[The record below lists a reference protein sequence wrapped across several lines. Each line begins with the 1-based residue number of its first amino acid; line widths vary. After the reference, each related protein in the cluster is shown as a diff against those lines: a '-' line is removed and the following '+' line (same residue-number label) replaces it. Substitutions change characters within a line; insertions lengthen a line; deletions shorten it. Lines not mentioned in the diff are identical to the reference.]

1 MVEDENTVTL
11 TADGSDYSGWKSV
24 EITAGLEDQARSF
37 TLSITWKWPGQ
48 DAAIPIQQGAKCQ
61 VRIGDDLV
69 LTGWVF
75 ASPIDYDHQ
84 QITTTISGRSLTA
97 DLVDSAAINQPGQW
111 NNQSVLSIVTALAAP
126 YGIKVR
132 SEIPEGAKLSDHTI
146 EPGETAFESIDR
158 LLTLFR
164 VFSTDDARGMAVLA
178 RPGSEG
184 QAFDALEVGK
194 NIITGSAPLDFS
206 GVFSEYR
213 VLGQKS
219 GTDEEFGEGAAEVSA
234 TVTDARTT
242 RKRVMIIQQSGQV
255 TQELAQARANW
266 ESVTRMGKA
275 LTTTYTVQGW
285 RQSNGALWRHNS
297 LVRVIDPI
305 IGFDRWMLIS
315 RVTYTLAEGGMIT
328 KLEVAPPDSFEPE
341 PNDPLKN
348 RKLKK
353 GGKGDNFEY
362 LIPADYEP
370 KQ

>member
-1 MVEDENTVTL
+1 MEDLNAVSLTV
-11 TADGSDYSGWKSV
+11 DGLDYSGWKSV

-37 TLSITWKWPGQ
+37 NLSITWKWPGQ
-48 DAAIPIQQGAKCQ
+48 VEPLPLKQGAKCQ

-75 ASPIDYDHQ
+75 ATPISYDHQ
-84 QITTTISGRSLTA
+84 QITTSISGRSLTA
-97 DLVDSAAINQPGQW
+97 DLVDCAAINKPGQW
-111 NNQSVLSIVTALAAP
+111 NNQSVLAIVKALASP
-126 YGIKVR
+126 FGIRVR

-164 VFSTDDARGMAVLA
+164 VFSTDDAKGMAVLA
-178 RPGSEG
+178 KPGSEAR
-184 QAFDALEVGK
+184 AFDTLEVGK
-194 NIITGSAPLDFS
+194 NILAGDASLDFS
-206 GVFSEYR
+206 AVFSEYR

-219 GTDEEFGEGAAEVSA
+219 GTDEEFGEQAAEISA
-234 TVTDARTT
+234 VVADPRMT
-242 RKRVMIIQQSGQV
+242 RKRVMIIQQSGQM
-255 TQELAQARANW
+255 TNELAQARANW
-266 ESVTRMGKA
+266 ERGSRMGKA

-285 RQSNGALWRHNS
+285 RQSNGALWKHNA

-305 IGFDRWMLIS
+305 IGFDRIMLIA
-315 RVTYTLAEGGMIT
+315 RVTYSLTDSGMLT
-328 KLEVAPPDSFEPE
+328 KMEVGPPDGFEPE
-341 PNDPLKN
+341 PHDPHKN

-370 KQ
+370 KK

>member
-1 MVEDENTVTL
+1 MLEDENTVTL

-24 EITAGLEDQARSF
+24 EITPGLEDQARSF
-37 TLSITWKWPGQ
+37 NLSITWKWPGQ
-48 DAAIPIQQGAKCQ
+48 DVGRPIREGAKCQ
-61 VRIGDDLV
+61 IRIGDDLV
-69 LTGWVF
+69 LTGWAF
-75 ASPIDYDHQ
+75 ASPVDYDDK
-84 QITTTISGRSLTA
+84 QITMSISGRSLTA
-97 DLVDSAAINQPGQW
+97 DLVDSAAINEPGQW

-126 YGIKVR
+126 YNIKVR
-132 SEIPEGAKLSDHTI
+132 SEIPESAKLSDHTI
-146 EPGETAFESIDR
+146 EPGETVFESIDR

-164 VFSTDDARGMAVLA
+164 VFSTDDATGVVVLA

-184 QAFDALEVGK
+184 RAFDNLEVGK
-194 NIITGSAPLDFS
+194 NILTGSAGLDFS
-206 GVFSEYR
+206 AVFSEYR
-213 VLGQKS
+213 VLGQKT
-219 GTDEEFGEGAAEVSA
+219 GTDEEFGADAAEVSA
-234 TVTDARTT
+234 TVTDDRVT
-242 RKRVMIIQQSGQV
+242 RRRVMVIQQSGQL

-285 RQSNGALWRHNS
+285 RQTNGALWKHNM

-305 IGFDRWMLIS
+305 IGFDRWMLIA
-315 RVTYTLAEGGMIT
+315 RVTYILSEGGMIT
-328 KLEVAPPDSFEPE
+328 KMEVGPPDSFEPE
-341 PNDPLKN
+341 PNDSLKN

>member
-1 MVEDENTVTL
+1 MLEDENTVTL
-11 TADGSDYSGWKSV
+11 TADGTDYSGWKSV
-24 EITAGLEDQARSF
+24 EISPGLEDQARSF
-37 TLSITWKWPGQ
+37 NLSITWKWPGQ
-48 DAAIPIQQGAKCQ
+48 DIGRPIREGAKCQ

-75 ASPIDYDHQ
+75 ASPIAYDDK
-84 QITTTISGRSLTA
+84 QITLSISGRSLTA
-97 DLVDSAAINQPGQW
+97 DLVDSAAINEPGQW
-111 NNQSVLSIVTALAAP
+111 NNQSVLSIVTALSAP

-146 EPGETAFESIDR
+146 EPGETVFESIDR

-164 VFSTDDARGMAVLA
+164 VFSTDDATGMVVLA

-184 QAFDALEVGK
+184 RAFDSLEVGK
-194 NIITGSAPLDFS
+194 NILTGSAGLDFS
-206 GVFSEYR
+206 AVFSEYR

-219 GTDEEFGEGAAEVSA
+219 GTDEEFGAAAAEVSA
-234 TVTDARTT
+234 TVTDSRVT
-242 RKRVMIIQQSGQV
+242 RRRVMVIQQSGQM
-255 TQELAQARANW
+255 TQDLAQARANW

-275 LTTTYTVQGW
+275 LTTSYTVQGW
-285 RQSNGALWRHNS
+285 RQTNGALWKHNT

-305 IGFDRWMLIS
+305 IGFDRWMLIA
-315 RVTYTLAEGGMIT
+315 RVTYVLNEGGMIT
-328 KLEVAPPDSFEPE
+328 KMELGPPDSFEPE
-341 PNDPLKN
+341 PNDALKS

-370 KQ
+370 SQ

>member
-1 MVEDENTVTL
+1 MVEDQNTVTL
-11 TADGSDYSGWKSV
+11 TVDGLDYSGWKSV
-24 EITAGLEDQARSF
+24 EINAGLEDQARSF
-37 TLSITWKWPGQ
+37 SLSITWKWPGP
-48 DAAIPIQQGAKCQ
+48 DVAIPIRPGQKCR
-61 VRIGDDLV
+61 VSIGDELV

-84 QITTTISGRSLTA
+84 QITTAISGRSLTA
-97 DLVDSAAINQPGQW
+97 DLVDCAAVNKPGQW
-111 NNQSVLSIVTALAAP
+111 NNQSVLTIVKALAAP

-178 RPGSEG
+178 SVGSEG
-184 QAFDALEVGK
+184 RAFDVLEVGK
-194 NIITGSAPLDFS
+194 NILIGSAPMDFS
-206 GVFSEYR
+206 GVFSEYQ

-219 GTDEEFGEGAAEVSA
+219 GTDDEFGADAAEVSA
-234 TVTDARTT
+234 NVTDDRTA
-242 RKRVMIIQQSGQV
+242 RKRVMIIQESGQV

-266 ESVTRMGKA
+266 ERGTRMGKA
-275 LTTTYTVQGW
+275 LTVTYDVQGW
-285 RQSNGALWRHNS
+285 RQSNGALWKHNL
-297 LVRVIDPI
+297 LVRVVDPI
-305 IGFDRWMLIS
+305 VGFDREMLIA
-315 RVTYTLAEGGMIT
+315 RVTYSLSERGMIT
-328 KLEVAPPDSFEPE
+328 KMELGPPDAFLPE
-341 PNDPLKN
+341 PFDRHKN

-370 KQ
+370 KK

>member
-1 MVEDENTVTL
+1 MEDINAVGLTV
-11 TADGSDYSGWKSV
+11 DGLDYSGWKSV

-37 TLSITWKWPGQ
+37 NLSITWKWPGQ
-48 DAAIPIQQGAKCQ
+48 LQLLPIKQGAKCQ

-75 ASPIDYDHQ
+75 ATPISYDDK
-84 QITTTISGRSLTA
+84 QITTSISGRSLTA
-97 DLVDSAAINQPGQW
+97 DLVDCAAINKPGQW
-111 NNQSVLSIVTALAAP
+111 NNQSVLAIVSALARP

-132 SEIPEGAKLSDHTI
+132 SQIPEGAKLSDHTI

-164 VFSTDDARGMAVLA
+164 VFSTDDAKGMAVLA
-178 RPGSEG
+178 KPGSEVR
-184 QAFDALEVGK
+184 AFDVLEVGK
-194 NIITGSAPLDFS
+194 NILTGDAPLDFS
-206 GVFSEYR
+206 AVFSEYR

-219 GTDEEFGEGAAEVSA
+219 GTDDEFGEQAAEVSA
-234 TVTDARTT
+234 VVTDPRVA
-242 RKRVMIIQQSGQV
+242 RKRVMIIPESGQM
-255 TQELAQARANW
+255 TNELAQARANW
-266 ESVTRMGKA
+266 ERGSRMGKA

-297 LVRVIDPI
+297 LVRVIDPV
-305 IGFDRWMLIS
+305 IGFDRVMLIA
-315 RVTYTLAEGGMIT
+315 RVTYTLSESGMIT
-328 KLEVAPPDSFEPE
+328 RMEIGPPDGFEPE
-341 PNDPLKN
+341 PHDPHKS

-370 KQ
+370 KK